1 MRTKLRPNERI
12 ASLPDYNAGLN
23 LEQARLL
30 SGCETVAALASN
42 ENPYGCSPLVL
53 EMLGSRRF
61 DPSRYSDPNCTALRS
76 ALSASLGVPEELIV
90 AGNGS
95 EELIAAISRG
105 FLVEGAKSTT
115 VAPSFG
121 LHEIDPLAAG
131 GVVAKVPM
139 TSQMSFDVDA
149 LEAELAAAPAL
160 FFLPS
165 PSNPVGPA
173 LTSEEMARLVR
184 ATRPQTLFV
193 LDQAYIEFVADGYP
207 DGLSLLGRPN
217 FNCVLLRT
225 FSKAYGLAGLRVG
238 YAICSDRAIARVV
251 AKAKPPF
258 NVNAAA
264 QMAAI
269 AALSDQEWMKSAVTR
284 VVAERGRLA
293 SRLSALGLR
302 VADSQTN
309 FLFFRTAMPGTTLA
323 ESLLKDGIVVKP
335 WREAGY
341 TNWSRV
347 TVGTPAENDRF
358 LASVANIIGGSH
370 TEMSSYDLDRY

>member
-1 MRTKLRPNERI
+1 MHFE
-12 ASLPDYNAGLN
+12 
-23 LEQARLL
+23 
-30 SGCETVAALASN
+30 V
-42 ENPYGCSPLVL
+42 
-53 EMLGSRRF
+53 
-61 DPSRYSDPNCTALRS
+61 PSWCR
-76 ALSASLGVPEELIV
+76 
-90 AGNGS
+90 
-95 EELIAAISRG
+95 
-105 FLVEGAKSTT
+105 STT
-115 VAPSFG
+115 RFSR
-121 LHEIDPLAAG
+121 I
-131 GVVAKVPM
+131 
-139 TSQMSFDVDA
+139 
-149 LEAELAAAPAL
+149 
-160 FFLPS
+160 
-165 PSNPVGPA
+165 
-173 LTSEEMARLVR
+173 ARLVR
-184 ATRPQTLFV
+184 ATRPQTLFL
-193 LDQAYIEFVADGYP
+193 LDQAHIEFVADGYP

-225 FSKAYGLAGLRVG
+225 FSKAYGLAGLRIG
-238 YAICSDRAIARVV
+238 YAICSEGNRTGGRKGEA
-251 AKAKPPF
+251 PF

-347 TVGTPAENDRF
+347 YRGDTGGKRSLPGFGRKHHRRF
-358 LASVANIIGGSH
+358 AHRDEFL
-370 TEMSSYDLDRY
+370 